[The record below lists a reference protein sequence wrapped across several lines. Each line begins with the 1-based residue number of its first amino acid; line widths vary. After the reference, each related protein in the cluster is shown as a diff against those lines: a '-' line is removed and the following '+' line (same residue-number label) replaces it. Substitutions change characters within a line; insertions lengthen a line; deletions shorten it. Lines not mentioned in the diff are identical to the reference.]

1 PEEPH
6 MISMI
11 EYLFVLKQEIRSS
24 TLMDLTN
31 EKWTILKPLMIEP
44 NLREY
49 GKGSPRSDHVL
60 FILNGIL

>member
-1 PEEPH
+1 

-31 EKWTILKPLMIEP
+31 EKWT
-44 NLREY
+44 Y
-49 GKGSPRSDHVL
+49 
-60 FILNGIL
+60 